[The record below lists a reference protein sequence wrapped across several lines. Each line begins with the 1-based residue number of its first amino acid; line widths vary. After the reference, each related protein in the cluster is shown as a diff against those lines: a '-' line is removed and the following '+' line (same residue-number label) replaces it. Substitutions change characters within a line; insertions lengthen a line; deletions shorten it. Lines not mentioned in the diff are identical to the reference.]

1 MVNDAASISTPEY
14 FSSTFGVDAATA
26 ASLAQQAGAAGTRG
40 SGLAQP
46 PPSPVAP
53 ATAAPAPA
61 VSPATPGAAVPSAQA
76 EYDQIMTDRRD
87 GKINNAQWHAA
98 SARAH
103 TLAELIAGGAGN
115 APPSGAAP
123 PADPMAQAFAPPSSS
138 ADYRFPYSDTT
149 PTDEQIAADRSIKEA
164 MFAAQL
170 PRSAVESILSDAA
183 TAARAL
189 EANPA
194 SLQARLDSNRARM
207 TEMWAREGTDF
218 ETAFHTINQE
228 VARWPEVLQ
237 AHLYNIQHLITP
249 IGWDQLLQLSKFRN
263 RTRAA

>member
-1 MVNDAASISTPEY
+1 V
-14 FSSTFGVDAATA
+14 
-26 ASLAQQAGAAGTRG
+26 
-40 SGLAQP
+40 
-46 PPSPVAP
+46 
-53 ATAAPAPA
+53 
-61 VSPATPGAAVPSAQA
+61 PATPGAVVLSAQA
-76 EYDQIMTDRRD
+76 EFDQIMADRRD
-87 GKINNAQWHAA
+87 GKTNNAQWHAA

-103 TLAELIAGGAGN
+103 TLAELIAGGSGL
-115 APPSGAAP
+115 APAPGASASP
-123 PADPMAQAFAPPSSS
+123 VDPMAEVFAPPSSS
-138 ADYRFPYSDTT
+138 SDYRFPYSEST
-149 PTDEQIAADRSIKEA
+149 PTDEQIATDRTIKDA
-164 MFAAQL
+164 MLAAQL

-183 TAARAL
+183 AAARAL

-194 SLQARLDSNRARM
+194 SLQARLDSNKARM

-228 VARWPEVLQ
+228 VERWPEILQ